1 MKDFKRKSEELNA
14 LQQEFADDDYNQ
26 NQDDLK
32 ALLQLPSFRR
42 VLINIIK
49 RARVFG
55 SISYESADTN
65 IVMKAIGFRELG
77 VDIYMSANKA
87 DGEMV
92 LKAISERNE
101 LERDRKVRYDVLLN
115 KMKGNGK

>member
-1 MKDFKRKSEELNA
+1 MKDFKCKSEELNA
-14 LQQEFADDDYNQ
+14 LQQQFADDDYNQ

-42 VLINIIK
+42 VFVNIVK

-77 VDIYMSANKA
+77 VDIYMAANKA

-92 LKAISERNE
+92 MKAISERNE
-101 LERDRKVRYDVLLN
+101 LERERKARLDNLVN
-115 KMKGNGK
+115 ETKGN

>member
-1 MKDFKRKSEELNA
+1 MKDFKRKSDELNA
-14 LQQEFADDDYNQ
+14 LQQEFADDDYRQ

-42 VLINIIK
+42 VLVNIVK

-65 IVMKAIGFRELG
+65 VVMKAIGFRELG

-101 LERDRKVRYDVLLN
+101 VERNRKARFEALVN
-115 KMKGNGK
+115 KTKGNEI